1 MNTAISIMSIQQ
13 LFTAARTHHAWQDRD
28 VADGLLREI
37 YDLAKWGA
45 TSANSLPMRI
55 VFVKSKSAKEKL
67 MPAVAGGNVEQVR
80 AAPVTAI
87 VAYDQ
92 KFYDQLPTL
101 FPAFDAR
108 SLFASNPSLSE
119 QTAFRNGSLQGA
131 YFILAARALGLD
143 TGPMSGFDNAKVDQ
157 AFFELQRS
165 LQEHTQ
171 RKEEPVV
178 ATHRHLEMFG
188 QTKHSKVEATWM
200 IGLHAE
206 DRAPFHAQTVPGQQ
220 IQ

>member
-1 MNTAISIMSIQQ
+1 MNTAISISSIQQ
-13 LFTAARTHHAWQDRD
+13 MFTEARTHHAWQDKD
-28 VADGLLREI
+28 VADGLLHEI
-37 YDLAKWGA
+37 YDLAKWGP

-55 VFVKSKSAKEKL
+55 VFVKSDSAKEKI
-67 MPAVAGGNVEQVR
+67 MPALAGSNGEQVR

-119 QTAFRNGSLQGA
+119 QTAFRNSSLQGA

-143 TGPMSGFDNAKVDQ
+143 AGPMSGFDNAKVDQ
-157 AFFELQRS
+157 AFFENSSFSWKSNFLCN
-165 LQEHTQ
+165 LGYGD
-171 RKEEPVV
+171 V
-178 ATHRHLEMFG
+178 A
-188 QTKHSKVEATWM
+188 K
-200 IGLHAE
+200 LHPRGPRLGFDQACII
-206 DRAPFHAQTVPGQQ
+206 A
-220 IQ
+220 

>member
-1 MNTAISIMSIQQ
+1 MNTPISIMSIQQ
-13 LFTAARTHHAWQDRD
+13 LFTKARTHHAWQDRG
-28 VADGLLREI
+28 VPDGLLHEI
-37 YDLAKWGA
+37 YDMAKWGP

-55 VFVKSKSAKEKL
+55 VFVKSNSAKEKL
-67 MPAVAGGNVEQVR
+67 MPALAGSNVEQVR

-143 TGPMSGFDNAKVDQ
+143 AGPMSGFDNAKVDQ
-157 AFFELQRS
+157 AFFENSSWKSNFLCN
-165 LQEHTQ
+165 
-171 RKEEPVV
+171 
-178 ATHRHLEMFG
+178 
-188 QTKHSKVEATWM
+188 
-200 IGLHAE
+200 IGYGDAAKLRPRGPRLGFDQACII
-206 DRAPFHAQTVPGQQ
+206 A
-220 IQ
+220 

>member
-1 MNTAISIMSIQQ
+1 MKTAISIMSIQQ

-28 VADGLLREI
+28 IADGLLHEI
-37 YDLAKWGA
+37 YDLAKWGP

-55 VFVKSKSAKEKL
+55 VFVKSNSAKEKL
-67 MPAVAGGNVEQVR
+67 MPALSGSNVEQVR

-119 QTAFRNGSLQGA
+119 QTAFRNSSLQGA
-131 YFILAARALGLD
+131 YFILAVRALGLD

-157 AFFELQRS
+157 AFFENSSWKSNFLCNIGYGD
-165 LQEHTQ
+165 
-171 RKEEPVV
+171 
-178 ATHRHLEMFG
+178 AT
-188 QTKHSKVEATWM
+188 K
-200 IGLHAE
+200 LHPRGPRLGFDQACII
-206 DRAPFHAQTVPGQQ
+206 A
-220 IQ
+220 

>member
-1 MNTAISIMSIQQ
+1 MNTAISITSIQQ

-28 VADGLLREI
+28 IADGLLHEI
-37 YDLAKWGA
+37 YDLAKWGP

-55 VFVKSKSAKEKL
+55 VFIKSNSAKEKL
-67 MPAVAGGNVEQVR
+67 MPALAGSNVEQVR

-108 SLFASNPSLSE
+108 SLFGYNYSLSE

-131 YFILAARALGLD
+131 YLILAARALGLD
-143 TGPMSGFDNAKVDQ
+143 AGPMSGFDNAKVDQ
-157 AFFELQRS
+157 AFFENSSWKSNFLCN
-165 LQEHTQ
+165 
-171 RKEEPVV
+171 
-178 ATHRHLEMFG
+178 
-188 QTKHSKVEATWM
+188 
-200 IGLHAE
+200 IGYGDSAKLHPRGPRLGFDQACII
-206 DRAPFHAQTVPGQQ
+206 A
-220 IQ
+220 

>member
-28 VADGLLREI
+28 IADGLLHEI
-37 YDLAKWGA
+37 YDLAKWGP

-55 VFVKSKSAKEKL
+55 VFVKSNSAKEKL
-67 MPAVAGGNVEQVR
+67 MPALSGSNVEQVR

-119 QTAFRNGSLQGA
+119 QTAFRNSSLQGA
-131 YFILAARALGLD
+131 YFILAVRALGLD

-157 AFFELQRS
+157 AFFENSSWKSNFLCNIGYGD
-165 LQEHTQ
+165 
-171 RKEEPVV
+171 
-178 ATHRHLEMFG
+178 AT
-188 QTKHSKVEATWM
+188 K
-200 IGLHAE
+200 LHPRGPRLGFDQACII
-206 DRAPFHAQTVPGQQ
+206 A
-220 IQ
+220 

>member
-13 LFTAARTHHAWQDRD
+13 LFTAARTHQAWQDRD
-28 VADGLLREI
+28 IADGLLHEI
-37 YDLAKWGA
+37 YDLAKWGP

-55 VFVKSKSAKEKL
+55 VFVKSNSAKEKL
-67 MPAVAGGNVEQVR
+67 MPALSGSNVEQVR

-119 QTAFRNGSLQGA
+119 QTAFRNSSLQGA
-131 YFILAARALGLD
+131 YFILAVRALGLD

-157 AFFELQRS
+157 AFFENSSWKSNFLCNIGYGD
-165 LQEHTQ
+165 
-171 RKEEPVV
+171 
-178 ATHRHLEMFG
+178 AT
-188 QTKHSKVEATWM
+188 K
-200 IGLHAE
+200 LHPRGPRLGFDQACII
-206 DRAPFHAQTVPGQQ
+206 A
-220 IQ
+220 

>member
-1 MNTAISIMSIQQ
+1 MNTAISNESMQQ
-13 LFTAARTHHAWQDRD
+13 LFTDARTHHAWQDKP
-28 VADGLLREI
+28 VADGLLREV
-37 YDLAKWGA
+37 YDLAKWGP
-45 TSANSLPMRI
+45 TSANCLPMRI
-55 VFVKSKSAKEKL
+55 VFVKSKAAKEKL
-67 MPAVAGGNVEQVR
+67 MPALAGSNGEQVR

-119 QTAFRNGSLQGA
+119 QTAFRNSSLQGA

-157 AFFELQRS
+157 AFFENSSWKSNFLCN
-165 LQEHTQ
+165 
-171 RKEEPVV
+171 
-178 ATHRHLEMFG
+178 
-188 QTKHSKVEATWM
+188 
-200 IGLHAE
+200 IGYGDAAKLHPRGPRLDFDQACVI
-206 DRAPFHAQTVPGQQ
+206 A
-220 IQ
+220 

>member
-1 MNTAISIMSIQQ
+1 MNTAISITSIQQ

-28 VADGLLREI
+28 IADGLLHEI
-37 YDLAKWGA
+37 YDLAKWGP

-55 VFVKSKSAKEKL
+55 VFIKSNSAKEKL
-67 MPAVAGGNVEQVR
+67 MPALAGSNVEQVR

-108 SLFASNPSLSE
+108 SLFASNSSLSE
-119 QTAFRNGSLQGA
+119 QTAFRNSSLQGG

-143 TGPMSGFDNAKVDQ
+143 AGPMSGFDNAKVDQ
-157 AFFELQRS
+157 AFFENSSWKSNFLCN
-165 LQEHTQ
+165 
-171 RKEEPVV
+171 
-178 ATHRHLEMFG
+178 
-188 QTKHSKVEATWM
+188 
-200 IGLHAE
+200 IGYGDSAKLHPRGPRLGFDQACII
-206 DRAPFHAQTVPGQQ
+206 A
-220 IQ
+220 

>member
-13 LFTAARTHHAWQDRD
+13 LFTEARTHHAWQDRD
-28 VADGLLREI
+28 IADGLLHEI
-37 YDLAKWGA
+37 YDLAKWGP
-45 TSANSLPMRI
+45 TSANSLAMRI
-55 VFVKSKSAKEKL
+55 VFVKSNSAKEKL
-67 MPAVAGGNVEQVR
+67 MPALAGTNVEQVR

-119 QTAFRNGSLQGA
+119 QTAFRNSSLQGA

-157 AFFELQRS
+157 AFFENSSWKSNFLCN
-165 LQEHTQ
+165 
-171 RKEEPVV
+171 
-178 ATHRHLEMFG
+178 
-188 QTKHSKVEATWM
+188 
-200 IGLHAE
+200 IGYGDAAKLHPRGPRLGFDQACII
-206 DRAPFHAQTVPGQQ
+206 A
-220 IQ
+220 